1 MKRFFPFLCAALLLI
16 PACGGSPTD
25 PSQVTGVSFT
35 QTDLVVG
42 SGKVVAVGNTISTNY
57 TLWLYNANG
66 PDKKGAQIQ
75 AGQYSFV
82 VGAFPPQAIAG
93 FDQGVV
99 GMAVGGKRRIIIPPS
114 LGYGAAGGGGGQI
127 PPNANLVFEVELL
140 GVT

>member
-1 MKRFFPFLCAALLLI
+1 MKLFLPFLCAALLLV

-25 PSQVTGVSFT
+25 PSQVTGVQFS
-35 QTDLVVG
+35 QTDLAMG

-57 TLWLYNANG
+57 TLWLYDAAG
-66 PDKKGAQIQ
+66 PDKKGKQLQ
-75 AGQYSFV
+75 AGQYSFQ

-99 GMAVGGKRRIIIPPS
+99 GMAVGGKRRLIIPPS
-114 LGYGAAGGGGGQI
+114 LGYGATGGGGGTI

-140 GVT
+140 SVT

>member
-1 MKRFFPFLCAALLLI
+1 MKLFFPILCVALLLT

-35 QTDLVVG
+35 MTDLVVG
-42 SGKVVAVGNTISTNY
+42 SGKVAAIGNTVSTNY
-57 TLWLYNANG
+57 TLWLYDASG
-66 PDKKGAQIQ
+66 PDKKGKQKD

-99 GMAVGGKRRIIIPPS
+99 GMAVGGKRRILIPPS
-114 LGYGAAGGGGGQI
+114 LGYGAAGAGGGAI